1 MLNMVSTADGHAT
14 LGGRS
19 GPTQRPRRPGAVPRA
34 APGRR
39 RGHGGGGD
47 RARGAL
53 REDHPRRVPPA
64 GAGRSGAS
72 ARSRSR
78 ASSPGASRCRA
89 DIPLLADPAARVVIL
104 TPPRR
109 ACPERRGRDP
119 LHPRRAR
126 RAARPAR
133 GARRAARAL
142 RRAHAA
148 VRGRPA
154 PERAAAAA
162 GLVDELFLSLAPM
175 LAGGDPAD
183 PRRGAADPRRDR
195 ALAPGRAGAAGRA
208 RDASSLFLRYASGAT
223 AIETGRRVP
232 APK

>member
-1 MLNMVSTADGHAT
+1 MAT
-14 LGGRS
+14 RRSAGARGRLS
-19 GPTQRPRRPGAVPRA
+19 GPADRELFHGA

-39 RGHGGGGD
+39 RGHGRGGH

-53 REDHPRRVPPA
+53 RQDHPRRIPPPA
-64 GAGRSGAS
+64 QSRAGPA

-78 ASSPGASRCRA
+78 ASSPGAWRWSG

-104 TPPRR
+104 TPSAASLAGAR
-109 ACPERRGRDP
+109 RRGP

-154 PERAAAAA
+154 PERAAARRRARRRAVPLALPHARGRRSASGGEALRILA
-162 GLVDELFLSLAPM
+162 GPELSPPVELELPERARARLRPVPALRRAQLRAGERVSRETMLSSSLA
-175 LAGGDPAD
+175 
-183 PRRGAADPRRDR
+183 R
-195 ALAPGRAGAAGRA
+195 
-208 RDASSLFLRYASGAT
+208 
-223 AIETGRRVP
+223 
-232 APK
+232 